1 VNPNTYKGKGGHL
14 IMLCVVGMPGCG
26 KDVFLS
32 IAVTYQY
39 PVVSMGDAIREE
51 TQRRGL
57 PLEHH
62 GEIAKQLRKERGL
75 AAVAQ
80 LVFDTL
86 TPNCVVDGVRGIAEL
101 DLFSQYYPVETLAI
115 HASPK
120 TRFERVKSRQRE
132 GDPKTWSQFTERDL
146 RELQFGLGDVIALA
160 DYMLIN
166 ESHKEQFE
174 SECHAF
180 LTSWRRGKP
189 HE

>member
-1 VNPNTYKGKGGHL
+1 
-14 IMLCVVGMPGCG
+14 MLCVVGMPGCG

-32 IAVTYQY
+32 IAAKYQY
-39 PVVSMGDAIREE
+39 PVVSMGDAVRKE
-51 TQRRGL
+51 TQKRGL

-62 GEIAKQLRKERGL
+62 GEIAKKLREEQGL

-80 LVFDTL
+80 LVLDTL
-86 TPNCVVDGVRGIAEL
+86 TPDSVVDGVRGAAEL
-101 DLFSQYYPVETLAI
+101 DLFSQYYLVETLAI
-115 HASPK
+115 HASPQ
-120 TRFERVKSRQRE
+120 TRFERVKARQRE
-132 GDPKTWSQFTERDL
+132 GDPKTWNQFIERDI

-174 SECHAF
+174 SACHAF
-180 LTSWRRGKP
+180 LTSWRRDIT